1 VANLRPVGFARP
13 PAGRS
18 GPLRQSVAAGLLL
31 VLFALLA
38 SVTGSTRLER
48 ADFVL
53 NNGTEITTLDPATV
67 TGVPEGRVMRAL
79 YEGLVTKDPRTLEPL
94 PGSAES
100 WEVSPDR
107 RTYTFHLREDAR
119 WSNGDRLDAGDFL
132 WSWER
137 LLHPETAAEYAY
149 QLWYVKG
156 ARAWSLAPTDLWYGE
171 GGAWIEEL
179 GGGRARVGLHGFALV
194 GLSEELQLRATAA
207 AGEALDGG
215 RPFVELGP
223 EGAPELRYCY
233 HEVIEE
239 AHHSLFFNE
248 FVQRVRRVG
257 LDVRPPAIVG
267 AAERQVIRFG
277 RRFPELFFFFVLSGE
292 DPIDWVQRRALA
304 GEAELHP
311 LIERISRIH
320 VTEEARHMAFARHYL
335 RRHVPEL
342 RGPRLFVLRVRTAI
356 VMKVAAQLMMRPS
369 RHVVRRYGIPRST
382 LQEAYGRRSVG
393 AQQAREALAKSREL
407 CWELG
412 VLNERW
418 APLWKLLGIYA
429 PRAPGDRDRG

>member
-1 VANLRPVGFARP
+1 MTAPATTTLEIPDEERPDASGQDAYEAFLARL
-13 PAGRS
+13 S
-18 GPLRQSVAAGLLL
+18 RQSVTKHYDAYADIPWDDPAYAVDPDDPRFELGADDPLGATAWYRSQPQGVRARIGLHMVATFARTGRSFESVLKRGLLE
-31 VLFALLA
+31 FAA
-38 SVTGSTRLER
+38 RL
-48 ADFVL
+48 
-53 NNGTEITTLDPATV
+53 
-67 TGVPEGRVMRAL
+67 
-79 YEGLVTKDPRTLEPL
+79 
-94 PGSAES
+94 
-100 WEVSPDR
+100 
-107 RTYTFHLREDAR
+107 
-119 WSNGDRLDAGDFL
+119 
-132 WSWER
+132 
-137 LLHPETAAEYAY
+137 
-149 QLWYVKG
+149 
-156 ARAWSLAPTDLWYGE
+156 
-171 GGAWIEEL
+171 
-179 GGGRARVGLHGFALV
+179 
-194 GLSEELQLRATAA
+194 
-207 AGEALDGG
+207 
-215 RPFVELGP
+215 P

-418 APLWKLLGIYA
+418 APLWKWLGIYA
-429 PRAPGDRDRG
+429 PRAS